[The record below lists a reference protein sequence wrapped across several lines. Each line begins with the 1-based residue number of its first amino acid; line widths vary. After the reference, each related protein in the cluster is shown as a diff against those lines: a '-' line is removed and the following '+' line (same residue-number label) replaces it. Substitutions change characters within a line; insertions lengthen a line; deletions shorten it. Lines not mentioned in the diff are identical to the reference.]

1 MTALRAGLPG
11 LYILGLVLA
20 LGVGFHF
27 GGTSAREAGLK
38 ADKARLAEAF
48 EQGQAAGTVR
58 DVVVTEY
65 VDRERVIYKTGQTI
79 TKEVPVYV
87 TPAADAACTL
97 TRGFVRLHD
106 AAAANVLPGP
116 AEPADAGPAGIALSA
131 ATGVVSD
138 NYTTCHAT
146 RNQLTKLQKWV
157 RETHAKVNN
166 GKGSAGDE

>member
-1 MTALRAGLPG
+1 MTRFLVAFFGAVA
-11 LYILGLVLA
+11 VLA
-20 LGVGFHF
+20 WVYV
-27 GGTSAREAGLK
+27 AGYASGK
-38 ADKARLAEAF
+38 ASEQDKAKTAEIKQLRDAF
-48 EQGQAAGTVR
+48 EQGQALGTVR

-65 VDRERVIYKTGQTI
+65 VDRERVIYKTGKTI

-146 RNQLTKLQKWV
+146 RNQLTKLQQWL

>member
-1 MTALRAGLPG
+1 MKRILIWLAAVTAL
-11 LYILGLVLA
+11 LA
-20 LGVGFHF
+20 LVYGYGYASGVSNERG
-27 GGTSAREAGLK
+27 K
-38 ADKARLAEAF
+38 ATAAEIKQLRNAF

-65 VDRERVIYKTGQTI
+65 VDRERIIYKTGKTI

-87 TPAADAACTL
+87 TSAADAACTL

-106 AAAANVLPGP
+106 AAATNVLPGP

-131 ATGVVSD
+131 ATEVVTD

-146 RNQLTKLQKWV
+146 RNQLVKLRDWV
-157 RETHAKVNN
+157 RETHAKVNKA
-166 GKGSAGDE
+166 KGSAGHE

>member
-1 MTALRAGLPG
+1 MKTINAWLIGLICAALIFCAGALFGSWYETRAAKDLEIKALR
-11 LYILGLVLA
+11 
-20 LGVGFHF
+20 
-27 GGTSAREAGLK
+27 
-38 ADKARLAEAF
+38 EAF
-48 EQGQAAGTVR
+48 EQGQAVGTVR

-65 VDRERVIYKTGQTI
+65 VDRDRIIYKTGKTI

-106 AAAANVLPGP
+106 GAVANVLPGP

-131 ATGVVSD
+131 ATEVVTD

-146 RNQLTKLQKWV
+146 RNQLVKLRDWV
-157 RETHAKVNN
+157 RDTHAKVNN
-166 GKGSAGDE
+166 RKGSAGHE

>member
-1 MTALRAGLPG
+1 MKIFNTWLLGLICAGLIFCAG
-11 LYILGLVLA
+11 ALVGSWYETRAAKDLEIKQ
-20 LGVGFHF
+20 L
-27 GGTSAREAGLK
+27 R
-38 ADKARLAEAF
+38 DAF
-48 EQGQAAGTVR
+48 EQGQAVGTVR
-58 DVVVTEY
+58 DVVVTEF
-65 VDRERVIYKTGQTI
+65 VERERVIYKTGKTI

-97 TRGFVRLHD
+97 NRGFVRLHD

-131 ATGVVSD
+131 ATEVIAD

-146 RNQLTKLQKWV
+146 RNQLVKLRDWV

-166 GKGSAGDE
+166 GKGSQGHE

>member
-1 MTALRAGLPG
+1 MNTFTTWLVGVICAAMIFCAGCLFGSWYETRAAKDLEIKQLR
-11 LYILGLVLA
+11 
-20 LGVGFHF
+20 
-27 GGTSAREAGLK
+27 
-38 ADKARLAEAF
+38 DAF
-48 EQGQAAGTVR
+48 EQGQAVGTVR

-65 VDRERVIYKTGQTI
+65 VDRERIIYKTGKTI

-106 AAAANVLPGP
+106 GAAANVLPGP

-131 ATGVVSD
+131 ATGVIAD

-146 RNQLTKLQKWV
+146 RNQLTKLQQWV

-166 GKGSAGDE
+166 GKGSPGNE

>member
-1 MTALRAGLPG
+1 MKTFNTWLLGLICAGLIFCAG
-11 LYILGLVLA
+11 A
-20 LGVGFHF
+20 LCGSWYE
-27 GGTSAREAGLK
+27 TRAAKELEIKQLR
-38 ADKARLAEAF
+38 EAF
-48 EQGQAAGTVR
+48 EQGQAVGTVR

-65 VDRERVIYKTGQTI
+65 VERERIIYKTGKTI

-87 TPAADAACTL
+87 TPDADAACTL

-131 ATGVVSD
+131 ATGVIAD
-138 NYTTCHAT
+138 NYTTCRAT
-146 RNQLTKLQKWV
+146 RNQLTNLQRWV

-166 GKGSAGDE
+166 AKGSPGNE